1 MTGSAGDRT
10 SRETITWIR
19 PWTDHLFSFRTTRP
33 RSFRFVAGQFARLGV
48 TKASGDVVW
57 RAYSMVSGPYDEYL
71 EFYSIV
77 VPGGEF
83 TSELA
88 HLKVG
93 DGLLIDRQSHGFLTL
108 DRFAGGRHLWLLST
122 GTGIAPFLSIL
133 ADPTTWDRFDRIIL
147 VHSVRIAAELAYRDE
162 IHALREN
169 PLYADVFNKL
179 SYLPVVT
186 REHVEGM
193 ASERLTA
200 LIGSGELEDRAGLRF
215 DLDDSRIMLC
225 GNPEMVD
232 DTRRCLK
239 ARGFRTSRQ
248 SSPGQIAVEN
258 YW

>member
-1 MTGSAGDRT
+1 
-10 SRETITWIR
+10 
-19 PWTDHLFSFRTTRP
+19 
-33 RSFRFVAGQFARLGV
+33 
-48 TKASGDVVW
+48 
-57 RAYSMVSGPYDEYL
+57 MVSGPFDEHL

-93 DGLLIDRQSHGFLTL
+93 DRLLIDRQSHGFLTL
-108 DRFAGGRHLWLLST
+108 DRFLGGRHLWLLST

-133 ADPTTWDRFDRIIL
+133 ADPASWERFERIIL
-147 VHSVRIAAELAYRDE
+147 VHSVRIASELAYRDE
-162 IHALREN
+162 IAALREH
-169 PLYADVFNKL
+169 PLFADVANKL
-179 SYLPVVT
+179 IYLPVVT
-186 REHVEGM
+186 REHVDGM
-193 ASERLTA
+193 ASERLTV
-200 LIGSGELEDRAGLRF
+200 LITSGELEARAGLRF
-215 DLDDSRIMLC
+215 DLDESRIMLC

-239 ARGFRTSRQ
+239 TRGFRTSRQ